1 MKLSTTNLQAQI
13 NEQIQA
19 EVLAQIKAAN
29 LKLPAE
35 QPKLASAPS
44 VQSDSPSMTV
54 RLSAQDK
61 QEYIGP
67 CNVAEAGTAGN

>member
-1 MKLSTTNLQAQI
+1 MCMKLSTTHLQAQI

-29 LKLPAE
+29 LKLPAGE
-35 QPKLASAPS
+35 PKLASAPS

-54 RLSAQDK
+54 RRFAQDNR
-61 QEYIGP
+61 I
-67 CNVAEAGTAGN
+67 T